1 MAGGYRPPYSGMR
14 RVANW
19 LALGPSSGTMSS
31 LRQVL
36 ESSAA
41 SHQRGEKSTLAVVVA
56 TEGSTYVQ
64 PGAMA
69 LFGAE
74 QGQVGWLSGGCL
86 EPEIELRARAAA
98 AQVRIEWMDIDT
110 RDDEDLIGGSALGC
124 RGRLRLA
131 LLPLAAMPGWP
142 ALVTAWQKGHTSLR
156 LSVSLDGAVLA
167 QVEAASASWRIAS
180 ASTDQAPDA
189 ATQWQIEVPASPAV
203 LVFGAGPETPTLLPL
218 LRSLGWRTTLVER
231 RARWQAETAHADTRV
246 DANPD
251 TALTAMAHAH
261 FTAALVMNHNFEM
274 DREALDALANS
285 AIPFIGLL
293 GPTRRREDLFRVLP
307 KPAHEV
313 LLPRLH
319 SPIGL
324 KLGGHGP
331 EAIALSIAA
340 QLQAFRFGENGGA

>member
-1 MAGGYRPPYSGMR
+1 
-14 RVANW
+14 
-19 LALGPSSGTMSS
+19 MSS
-31 LRQVL
+31 LRRVL
-36 ESSAA
+36 ETSAA
-41 SHQRGEKSTLAVVVA
+41 SHQRGEPSTLAVVVA

-69 LFGAE
+69 LFGAA

-86 EPEIELRARAAA
+86 EPEIELRAHAAA
-98 AQVRIEWMDIDT
+98 AQARIEWMDIDT

-131 LLPLAAMPGWP
+131 LLPLSAMPGWP
-142 ALVTAWQKGHTSLR
+142 ALVVAWQQGQAPLQ
-156 LSVSLDGAVLA
+156 LSISLDGAVLA
-167 QVEAASASWRIAS
+167 KVETASAAWRIDS
-180 ASTDQAPDA
+180 ADADRAPDA
-189 ATQWQIEVPASPAV
+189 ATQWQIEVPASPDV

-231 RARWQAETAHADTRV
+231 RARWQAETRHADAWV
-246 DANPD
+246 DANAD
-251 TALTAMAHAH
+251 SVLTAMAHTPFA
-261 FTAALVMNHNFEM
+261 AALVMNHNFEM
-274 DREALDALANS
+274 DREALQALAGS

-293 GPTRRREDLFRVLP
+293 GPARRREDLFRVLP
-307 KPAHEV
+307 KPTHDA
-313 LLPRLH
+313 LLPRLR

-340 QLQAFRFGENGGA
+340 QLQAFRFGETGGA

>member
-1 MAGGYRPPYSGMR
+1 
-14 RVANW
+14 
-19 LALGPSSGTMSS
+19 MSS

-36 ESSAA
+36 ETSVF

-69 LFGAE
+69 LFGAAE
-74 QGQVGWLSGGCL
+74 GQVGWLSGGCL

-98 AQVRIEWMDIDT
+98 ARDRIEWMDIDT

-131 LLPLAAMPGWP
+131 LLPLSAMPGWP
-142 ALVTAWQKGHTSLR
+142 GLVAAWQQGQTPLR
-156 LSVSLDGAVLA
+156 LSVSLDGAVSV
-167 QVEAASASWRIAS
+167 QVEAASTAWRIDS
-180 ASTDQAPDA
+180 ADADRAPDA
-189 ATQWQIEVPASPAV
+189 ATQWQIEVPASPDV

-231 RARWQAETAHADTRV
+231 RARWQTETGRADAWV

-251 TALTAMAHAH
+251 IALAAMTDTPFA
-261 FTAALVMNHNFEM
+261 AALVMNHNFEM
-274 DREALDALANS
+274 DREALQALADS

-293 GPTRRREDLFRVLP
+293 GPARRREDLFRVLP
-307 KPAHEV
+307 KPTRDALV
-313 LLPRLH
+313 PRLR

-340 QLQAFRFGENGGA
+340 QLQAFRYGESGGA